1 MLLNKGETFLVLSII
16 CGCLNDVMSKYLGQS
31 VSSGEI
37 VFFRF
42 FFGMLILIPFMRKV
56 DYSHLIKGK
65 FMFLN
70 FVRSLLGGGS
80 QYMALYLFCYS
91 PEIDRGN
98 SFALDNPSV

>member
-1 MLLNKGETFLVLSII
+1 
-16 CGCLNDVMSKYLGQS
+16 
-31 VSSGEI
+31 

-70 FVRSLLGGGS
+70 FVRSLLGGFSVYGFV
-80 QYMALYLFCYS
+80 LILLFT
-91 PEIDRGN
+91 
-98 SFALDNPSV
+98 